1 MGSAI
6 FVGDENGAVAVDVP
20 VIIPGVVEG
29 RHGYRRPS
37 GHHRHYTGM
46 VAATGGLATA
56 FRRLQRRQRSGGSS
70 GAGRV

>member
-6 FVGDENGAVAVDVP
+6 FVGDENGVVAVDVP

-46 VAATGGLATA
+46 AAATGGLATA